1 MGKLRNVVV
10 SLVLALLFVGGEAA
24 ARFVSEE
31 EARIV
36 VQNWIEMTPTE
47 SLAIEGTEVREVMHF
62 VGGFHGSPGYYVV
75 LLNPSGWV
83 IVPC

>member
-1 MGKLRNVVV
+1 MDMGKLRNVVV
-10 SLVLALLFVGGEAA
+10 LLVLTLLFFGGEVS

-47 SLAIEGTEVREVMHF
+47 SLAIEGNR
-62 VGGFHGSPGYYVV
+62 GS
-75 LLNPSGWV
+75 
-83 IVPC
+83 